1 MESELKQELD
11 EMSCKIEMD
20 IDTDGVSHAIFNTI
34 KTEIIDEPKRES
46 THDAFEYLDLKENL
60 IKTEIQQDDHKLF
73 EEEQKIQTRLKKR
86 KISGMWQFFEMVDE
100 TYASCNICK
109 NNISY
114 KTSISNLK
122 KHMQKKHPTTAL
134 PESSRK
140 DIQIASSSYQCD
152 QPGSSK
158 DGDNLQIP
166 SSSTISSEIKE
177 VSSSTTIER
186 TYGQTKLTSYIERK
200 KVCKNKE
207 ETDNA
212 LMLLF
217 IYDLQP
223 FRMVESEAFR
233 ELIFGLNP
241 NYTLPDRKTISK
253 IMIPHLYEQCMTKV
267 KTLLEQGSTFCITT
281 DCWTSRI
288 YETSYIGVTVHFL
301 TESEKL
307 SAYQINAGAA
317 VIELVEDTPTRWN
330 STYDML
336 RKFLEIE
343 DALKSTL
350 ALIDEQLPILTH
362 SDWKVIKDLC
372 KVLKPFE
379 DATKYI
385 SGELYCSGSV
395 VIPISVGLRSVFQNL
410 IKKDNLEHPVKEV
423 TQLMFNSIAE
433 RLDNVEDS
441 EILLSSTF
449 LDPRFKVFAFSNDS
463 VAEYAKTLI
472 TSAITKLHESNEE
485 SRLINLQSSPEKG
498 HEELSLW
505 SSFDCDVSSVRP
517 TPTSRAIIEIERYL
531 GDKILPR
538 SDDPLNWWRNH
549 KHIYPYLSVIA
560 REKLCAVGSSVPC
573 ERLFSEAGEIMSDRR
588 SMLSTR
594 KTQLLI
600 FLNANYKYL

>member
-1 MESELKQELD
+1 M
-11 EMSCKIEMD
+11 
-20 IDTDGVSHAIFNTI
+20 TI
-34 KTEIIDEPKRES
+34 N
-46 THDAFEYLDLKENL
+46 Y
-60 IKTEIQQDDHKLF
+60 
-73 EEEQKIQTRLKKR
+73 LKK
-86 KISGMWQFFEMVDE
+86 
-100 TYASCNICK
+100 N
-109 NNISY
+109 
-114 KTSISNLK
+114 K
-122 KHMQKKHPTTAL
+122 KSKQ
-134 PESSRK
+134 

-158 DGDNLQIP
+158 DMDNLQIP

-200 KVCKNKE
+200 TVCKNKE

-233 ELIFGLNP
+233 ELTFGLNP

-301 TESEKL
+301 TEDFKLISVLLECGVLDMLHTSEDLATELLRIAVEWNIQNKILLAVSDNAENITNAIVGFREWRHLECFAHTINLIVEDGLKCDTITELLNKVREIAEHFECSYESSEKL
-307 SAYQINAGAA
+307 SAYQTNAGTA

-372 KVLKPFE
+372 RVLKPFE

-410 IKKDNLEHPVKEV
+410 TKKDNLEHPVKEV
-423 TQLMFNSIAE
+423 TQLMFNSISE
-433 RLDNVEDS
+433 RLANVEDS

-573 ERLFSEAGEIMSDRR
+573 ERLFSEAGEIMNDRR